1 MTKYVS
7 ELSEKQKEELTNI
20 FGKRVNFKKRERH
33 YYTHDVGTLPYLVK
47 PLLGK
52 VEPAAIVRVSNEDEA
67 VKLIK
72 FANKYAIPI
81 VPRAGAVTIGKDGES
96 LFGAPVEAGKSGLL
110 VFVGVN
116 AIAAV
121 EETGIEVTTYPVST
135 VLEYSTM
142 SEI

>member
-52 VEPAAIVRVSNEDEA
+52 VEPAAIIRVSNEDEA

-72 FANKYAIPI
+72 FANKYEIPI
-81 VPRAGAVTIGKDGES
+81 VPRAGAS
-96 LFGAPVEAGKSGLL
+96 SGY
-110 VFVGVN
+110 G
-116 AIAAV
+116 
-121 EETGIEVTTYPVST
+121 GS
-135 VLEYSTM
+135 
-142 SEI
+142 